1 MYNRSNR
8 FDRSNR
14 SKNRSYRFD
23 KSNRS
28 KNKQII
34 NISNTKQFP
43 ELDTL
48 QKEFNK
54 PLSPKWNYTVI
65 QDLDLSE
72 TTDWEN
78 KEGWEY
84 LKYDKNG
91 NIIKKYID
99 YKIQPDVSKID
110 IKQNKSGY
118 INNLEYILQK
128 HSEEYKNKYPNDPE
142 YSSEEFEWFSD
153 SE

>member
-8 FDRSNR
+8 YDRPNRYDRSNR
-14 SKNRSYRFD
+14 YD
-23 KSNRS
+23 KSDRS
-28 KNKQII
+28 KKKKII

-43 ELDTL
+43 KLDTL

-65 QDLDLSE
+65 QDIDSSE

-91 NIIKKYID
+91 NITKKYID
-99 YKIQPDVSKID
+99 CKKQPDDSKID
-110 IKQNKSGY
+110 IKYNGSEY
-118 INNLEYILQK
+118 INNLDYILQK
-128 HSEEYKNKYPNDPE
+128 HSQEYKDKYPHDPE